1 MKTIVEK
8 TALIDALEAQW
19 QSIDDLVTPL
29 TDEQWTTATGLPGWT
44 VADVVA
50 HVIGTE
56 SMLDGRTVESI
67 RDVESL
73 DHVKNPIGVLNE
85 NWLDHYRARTRDDV
99 MTDYRALTAKRVAD
113 LHALDDDAWNADAV
127 TPVGPESYGRFMR
140 VRNFDCWVHEI
151 DIRDALGIGDPAL
164 SEPARF
170 ALAEFAHNL
179 PYVVGKKARVPAG
192 SAVTFEFVGL
202 VPSLTH
208 VAVGER
214 AAVVPELDRAAD
226 VTLRMSVADYAR
238 LAGGRPG
245 AATATVV
252 IEGDKA
258 IGDSIADNLHY
269 LI

>member
-19 QSIDDLVTPL
+19 KSIDDLVTPL
-29 TDEQWTTATGLPGWT
+29 TDEQWNTATGLPGWT
-44 VADVVA
+44 VGDVVA

-85 NWLDHYRARTRDDV
+85 NWLDYYRARTRDEV
-99 MTDYRALTAKRVAD
+99 MADYRALTAKRVSD
-113 LHALDDDAWNADAV
+113 LHALDDEAWNADSV
-127 TPVGPESYGRFMR
+127 TPVGPESYGRFIR

-151 DIRDALGIGDPAL
+151 DIRDALGLGDPTVP
-164 SEPARF
+164 EPAGF
-170 ALAEFAHNL
+170 ALAEFEHNL

-192 SAVTFEFVGL
+192 SAVTFDFVGL
-202 VPSLTH
+202 VPSLAH

-214 AAVVPELDRAAD
+214 AAVVPAHDGPAD
-226 VTLRMSVADYAR
+226 VTIRLSLADYAR

-245 AATATVV
+245 GTAATVV

-258 IGDSIADNLHY
+258 IGDAIADNLHY